1 MTADVAD
8 DRTNGTLHR
17 KIVLAAADVLEREG
31 LDALSTRAVAA
42 RAGVFPPTIFRLFG
56 DKDGLLEAVG
66 EHGFETYL
74 QAKSRLPQSDDP
86 VADLRLAWDL
96 HVEFGLVQPAYY
108 VLVFGQSRSGH
119 LSRAGRKAVA
129 ELQRMITRV
138 AAVGRLRMSV
148 ERATAIM
155 HAAGVGVVS
164 TMISTPPEF
173 RDLETASVTRE
184 VVFDAITAPPGAEPV
199 GTATGAGPAGPAGP
213 AMALRTVLAEEGELP
228 LSPGEKLL
236 LLELLNR
243 LADVQTGTG

>member
-1 MTADVAD
+1 MTVDVAD
-8 DRTNGTLHR
+8 GQMPGRLRRT
-17 KIVLAAADVLEREG
+17 IVLAAADLLEKEG
-31 LDALSTRAVAA
+31 LEGMSTRAVAA
-42 RAGVFPPTIFRLFG
+42 HAGVFPPTIFRLFG

-74 QAKSRLPQSDDP
+74 QAKNQLPQSDDP

-96 HVEFGLVQPAYY
+96 HIEFGLKHSTYY
-108 VLVFGQSRSGH
+108 MLVFGLARSGH

-148 ERATAIM
+148 EQAAAVM

-164 TMISTPPEF
+164 TMISAPPEA
-173 RDLETASVTRE
+173 RGLKTADVTRD
-184 VVFDAITAPPGAEPV
+184 VVFDAITTLPAVEPASA
-199 GTATGAGPAGPAGP
+199 TTGAGAAGP
-213 AMALRTVLAEEGELP
+213 AMALRAALDQEKALP

-236 LLELLNR
+236 LLEWLNR
-243 LADVQTGTG
+243 LADERTSAG